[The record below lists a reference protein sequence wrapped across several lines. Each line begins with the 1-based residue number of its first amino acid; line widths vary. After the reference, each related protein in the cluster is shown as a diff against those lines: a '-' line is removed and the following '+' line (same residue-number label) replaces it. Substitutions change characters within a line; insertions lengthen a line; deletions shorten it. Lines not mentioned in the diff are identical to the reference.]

1 MAVFSNNYTL
11 GFIKEV
17 GEEDVLISI
26 NGEDIEV
33 KLTDTDREAVLQMV
47 TENVFLVPVDA
58 DTNELLLNVDDSVL
72 REEFPEMNLPELLGA
87 ANDMDEG
94 E

>member
-11 GFIKEV
+11 GFIQEV

-26 NGEDIEV
+26 NGEDVEV

-58 DTNELLLNVDDSVL
+58 DTNELILNVDDSVL
-72 REEFPEMNLPELLGA
+72 REEFPELDAPELLGA
-87 ANDMDEG
+87 ADDMDDEV
-94 E
+94 

>member
-11 GFIKEV
+11 GFIQEV

-26 NGEDIEV
+26 NGEDVEV

-58 DTNELLLNVDDSVL
+58 DTNELILNVDDSVL
-72 REEFPEMNLPELLGA
+72 REAFPELDAPELLGA
-87 ANDMDEG
+87 ADDMDE
-94 E
+94 EV